1 MHGVPPASNP
11 DISEANALLLHSLG
25 PQSSYN
31 CFPGRWNPV
40 GQPVPP
46 CAAPGS
52 CTFLGNWSA
61 ASGEHF
67 HTSSLTSPPGQHD
80 VKARIIVKAEE
91 FMNHRHDTLKRILKI
106 IDLWK
111 RAKSWLSCPFL
122 WWDEPVLVFPYTL
135 TQDLPMFSCCRVQCP
150 YQEPLSFLSLLFCV
164 KKEKVPCKG
173 QYLEYDQHT

>member
-11 DISEANALLLHSLG
+11 DISEANALLLRSLG

-31 CFPGRWNPV
+31 CFPGRWNPA

-52 CTFLGNWSA
+52 CTFLGNWSG

-122 WWDEPVLVFPYTL
+122 WAQELGWACPCSSIHSHTRLTHVQLLSGAVSLPGTLVLFVSTL
-135 TQDLPMFSCCRVQCP
+135 LC
-150 YQEPLSFLSLLFCV
+150 
-164 KKEKVPCKG
+164 
-173 QYLEYDQHT
+173 